1 MHVNRMELVSVL
13 EIAEKM
19 EQTAMN
25 ASEKVQKLLIV
36 LRKNA
41 STLHV
46 TVTLKVTHS
55 VKRMVFAQV
64 RTFL

>member
-1 MHVNRMELVSVL
+1 MHVNRMELVFVL
-13 EIAEKM
+13 EIAKKM
-19 EQTAMN
+19 ELTATN
-25 ASEKVQKLLIV
+25 APEKVQKLLIV

-55 VKRMVFAQV
+55 VKRMAFAQV
-64 RTFL
+64 KIFS